1 MRLPQARNGPRRPRS
16 ATRRLRRLRPIV
28 QPTGKCQFWHPGRT
42 SAEPALHHWR
52 VASAQQIYS
61 LMMKERVAPALRAL
75 GFKGSE
81 RAFTLP
87 ADGFIAQLGFQ
98 KSNHSDQLEVLVT
111 ANISA
116 VSLAAWDEARERWP
130 HLPTRPSPNTAYGPF
145 FWQQRVPNLLPSRSP
160 AWWRVSA
167 HDEPGVVGDDIVGAV
182 RDYALPALRLRIGAS
197 GG

>member
-1 MRLPQARNGPRRPRS
+1 
-16 ATRRLRRLRPIV
+16 
-28 QPTGKCQFWHPGRT
+28 
-42 SAEPALHHWR
+42 
-52 VASAQQIYS
+52 
-61 LMMKERVAPALRAL
+61 MMKERVAPALRAL

-116 VSLAAWDEARERWP
+116 VSLAAWEEARQRWP

-145 FWQQRVPNLLPSRSP
+145 FWQKRVPNLLPTKSP
-160 AWWRVSA
+160 NWWRVSPHEDPTA
-167 HDEPGVVGDDIVGAV
+167 VAADIVAAV
-182 RDYALPALRLRIGAS
+182 RDYALPALRSEIESS